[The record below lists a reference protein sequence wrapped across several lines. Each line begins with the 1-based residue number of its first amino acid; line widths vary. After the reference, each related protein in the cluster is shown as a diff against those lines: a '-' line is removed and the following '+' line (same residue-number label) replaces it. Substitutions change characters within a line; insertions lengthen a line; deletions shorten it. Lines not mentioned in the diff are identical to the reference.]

1 MRKSKL
7 VISLL
12 ILVIFGYILYR
23 YDVFSQISSMLKD
36 LSYRDIAFSL
46 FIYVFV
52 YIFRALRLKLYI
64 EEIPLSEMASVI
76 GVHTFFNNV
85 MPFRSG
91 ETSFPLILKK
101 LYGIDMTRSSVVL
114 FGARVFDL
122 LSLSILFLFSLF
134 SVSFSD
140 KRLIFFPILAVA
152 LVGIALFVAYKFLH
166 FFKERIPFFD
176 KLIIASAVLFR
187 VDKLMQMFF
196 FSICIWILKFTAFM
210 FILNAAHL
218 GLGFFKTIFVSTFAE
233 FTTVLPIHSI
243 GGFGTFEAGMVGGFS
258 LIGMNAK
265 KALPYAVYFH
275 TLILCM
281 SGFTALSGW
290 LYLSFKFSK

>member
-265 KALPYAVYFH
+265 KALLYAVYFH

>member
-290 LYLSFKFSK
+290 LYLSFKSSK

>member
-1 MRKSKL
+1 MRKSNL

-233 FTTVLPIHSI
+233 FTTILPIHSI

-290 LYLSFKFSK
+290 LYLSFKSSK

>member
-1 MRKSKL
+1 MKKGN
-7 VISLL
+7 LL
-12 ILVIFGYILYR
+12 ISALILAVFVYVLYK
-23 YDVFSQISSMLKD
+23 YDVFSQISNMLRD
-36 LSYRDIAFSL
+36 LSYKDIAFSL
-46 FIYVFV
+46 FIYIFV

-64 EEIPLSEMASVI
+64 DEIPLSEMASVI

-101 LYGIDMTRSSVVL
+101 LYGIEMTRSSVIL
-114 FGARVFDL
+114 FGARIFDL
-122 LSLSILFLFSLF
+122 LSLSILFLLSLF

-140 KRLIFFPILAVA
+140 KRLIFFPILAV
-152 LVGIALFVAYKFLH
+152 LLIAILLFVIYKFLH
-166 FFKERIPFFD
+166 FFKEKIPFFE
-176 KLIIASAVLFR
+176 KLIVASAVLFR
-187 VDKLMQMFF
+187 ADKLLLMFL

-233 FTTVLPIHSI
+233 FTTILPIHSI

-258 LIGMNAK
+258 LIGMSAK

-290 LYLSFKFSK
+290 IYLSLRRKS

>member
-1 MRKSKL
+1 MKKSNL
-7 VISLL
+7 AISLL
-12 ILVIFGYILYR
+12 ILVIFGYILHK
-23 YDVFSQISSMLKD
+23 YDVFSQISSMLRD

-46 FIYVFV
+46 FIYAFV

-64 EEIPLSEMASVI
+64 EEIPLPEITSVI
-76 GVHTFFNNV
+76 GIHTFFNNV

-91 ETSFPLILKK
+91 ETSFPLILKR
-101 LYGIDMTRSSVVL
+101 LYGIEMTRSSVIL
-114 FGARVFDL
+114 FGARIFDL
-122 LSLSILFLFSLF
+122 VSLSILFLLSLF

-140 KRLIFFPILAVA
+140 KRLIFFPILAV
-152 LVGIALFVAYKFLH
+152 LLIVVLLFAIYKFLH
-166 FFKERIPFFD
+166 FFKERIPFFE

-187 VDKLMQMFF
+187 ADKLLLMFL
-196 FSICIWILKFTAFM
+196 FSICIWVLKFTAFM

-218 GLGFFKTIFVSTFAE
+218 GLGFFRTIFVSTFAE
-233 FTTVLPIHSI
+233 FTTILPIHSI

-275 TLILCM
+275 TLVLCM

-290 LYLSFKFSK
+290 VYLSLYRKS